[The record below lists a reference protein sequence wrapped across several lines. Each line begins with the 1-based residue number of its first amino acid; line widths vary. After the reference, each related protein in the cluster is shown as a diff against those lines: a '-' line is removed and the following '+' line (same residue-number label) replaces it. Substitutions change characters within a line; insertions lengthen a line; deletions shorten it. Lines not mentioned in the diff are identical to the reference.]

1 MSSKVKDEPKSH
13 GIIEM
18 LKLNKPDWLVVLVG
32 VIFSSLL
39 GSLFPIMAVLLSE
52 VFRVRMSRHIH
63 LVYETCQQVTL
74 QINYFLLLLPTR
86 FMD

>member
-1 MSSKVKDEPKSH
+1 MSSEVKDETKAH

-18 LKLNKPDWLVVLVG
+18 LKLNKPDWLVILVG

-52 VFRVRMSRHIH
+52 VFRVRTS
-63 LVYETCQQVTL
+63 T
-74 QINYFLLLLPTR
+74 
-86 FMD
+86 